1 MRGTLITYLCF
12 TSLLFL
18 FQKCN
23 SLVPQYPSWPMEFRS
38 DFYVQVKDYGP
49 SFKQFGMIFYKYTIK
64 AMRADYIEWCLP
76 LFDNVLSNSNFSCQF
91 LFDKSGNAYYIEFKD
106 IHNPTCC
113 IFAEGLGATQP
124 DWLKNTKFNG
134 TEKLKGRKC
143 NKWWFDATAE
153 DPYYGYWEE
162 DGYNTPVRFLGISSI
177 GETTLDYLTYEI
189 GMQDVSL
196 FTVPHGCTQ
205 LCSGAIQKR
214 LYGNLFLV
222 PLFPL
227 RRK

>member
-1 MRGTLITYLCF
+1 
-12 TSLLFL
+12 
-18 FQKCN
+18 
-23 SLVPQYPSWPMEFRS
+23 MEFRS

-49 SFKQFGMIFYKYTIK
+49 SFKQFGIIFYKYTIK

-76 LFDNVLSNSNFSCQF
+76 LFDNVSTDVNFTCQF
-91 LFDKSGNAYYIEFKD
+91 QFDKSGNAYYIELRN

-113 IFAEGLGATQP
+113 IFAEGLGATEP

-134 TEKLKGRKC
+134 SEVLKGRKC
-143 NKWWFDATAE
+143 NKWWFDGTSDPE

-162 DGYNTPVRFLGISSI
+162 NDYDTPVRFLGLASI

-189 GMQDVSL
+189 GTQDENL
-196 FTVPHGCTQ
+196 FKIPRDCIDP
-205 LCSGAIQKR
+205 CSGSLRTR
-214 LYGNLFLV
+214 LYKNSFLF

-227 RRK
+227 HKHNKFH